1 MLVGIPRPMM
11 NVSHVVQPCI
21 ADVDSAV
28 AFVKLFKDAGMCD
41 EPRCY
46 DWSVI
51 WPSRLTNP
59 WI

>member
-1 MLVGIPRPMM
+1 MM

>member
-1 MLVGIPRPMM
+1 MM
-11 NVSHVVQPCI
+11 SVSHEVQPCI
-21 ADVDSAV
+21 ADVDSVV
-28 AFVKLFKDAGMCD
+28 AFVKLFKDACRCD

-51 WPSRLTNP
+51 RPSRLTNA